1 MLIPIIISNGN
12 TKALTRSKR
21 KEAIKRRDTGF
32 REEKIHKGNSYFI
45 FITKNYDKNYELIT
59 FRNIVFSFDPEE
71 NSRTL
76 KGR

>member
-45 FITKNYDKNYELIT
+45 FITKNYELIT
-59 FRNIVFSFDPEE
+59 FR
-71 NSRTL
+71 TL
-76 KGR
+76 CFLLTRKRIHEH

>member
-45 FITKNYDKNYELIT
+45 FITKNYELIT